1 MIDWP
6 RGAIGGNEGLVGTA
20 SWGASFLEGRG
31 LGLLLGRSWDGL
43 LVWRRRLLLGRS
55 SPETAAWKVVAS
67 WQDTVEESLWARWAV
82 LSAGVEGLPRH
93 AVGCVDTVHDV
104 GNEGLC

>member
-1 MIDWP
+1 MVVGFCSTVVFLVDDWMTAP
-6 RGAIGGNEGLVGTA
+6 TWRGVGRQVRLDSCVLGGRLDDGPDVERGWLFGLVVPLSAMRGWLFGTA

-55 SPETAAWKVVAS
+55 
-67 WQDTVEESLWARWAV
+67 
-82 LSAGVEGLPRH
+82 
-93 AVGCVDTVHDV
+93 
-104 GNEGLC
+104 